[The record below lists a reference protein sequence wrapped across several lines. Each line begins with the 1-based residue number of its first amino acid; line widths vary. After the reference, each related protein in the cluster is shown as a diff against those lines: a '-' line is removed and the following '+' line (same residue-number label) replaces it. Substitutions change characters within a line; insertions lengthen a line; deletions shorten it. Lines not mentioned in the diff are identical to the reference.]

1 MHSIWVKMWKVRYKL
16 VVRALILS
24 RQIMKP
30 TLGGSRN
37 SVEAASTKTAGEA
50 VTSSRKG
57 KG

>member
-1 MHSIWVKMWKVRYKL
+1 MWKVGYKL

-24 RQIMKP
+24 RQIMQP
-30 TLGGSRN
+30 TSGGSRN

-50 VTSSRKG
+50 GTSILKG